1 MAKYDLPE
9 PPAPPIGLSE
19 GRRKGLFSRLFSRK
33 KDVLS
38 EIKIE
43 PILTSEL
50 DYEEKKG
57 LAELEKKERLAKK
70 HISKEQEF
78 LHITKQKILE
88 ATSKVKSGRDVDKIK
103 ELLKHKTQIIDQK
116 EKRVNEIKALLK
128 RQEQTYF
135 LSNIQLSKDK
145 KDAHENLKKL
155 EDVLDTIDINSEAQ
169 EKIRTFIRDQ
179 EESYRKLTYY
189 HKKVIKFCIIKSEPL
204 PPIHFAGF
212 TRDNM
217 VNAINIGARAFQD
230 ALPELEE
237 MYVSV

>member
-116 EKRVNEIKALLK
+116 EKRVMP
-128 RQEQTYF
+128 
-135 LSNIQLSKDK
+135 LSPRWIGRRVPNAKVVRSNRAGGTKQLS
-145 KDAHENLKKL
+145 ER
-155 EDVLDTIDINSEAQ
+155 SE
-169 EKIRTFIRDQ
+169 
-179 EESYRKLTYY
+179 L
-189 HKKVIKFCIIKSEPL
+189 
-204 PPIHFAGF
+204 
-212 TRDNM
+212 
-217 VNAINIGARAFQD
+217 
-230 ALPELEE
+230 
-237 MYVSV
+237 